1 MVAGEMVEEEE
12 EEEYVKKSWGS
23 SCTLILVR
31 ESAQPNAAT

>member
-1 MVAGEMVEEEE
+1 MVAGEMVEEKGEE
-12 EEEYVKKSWGS
+12 EEVKKSWR